1 MSIVKNRI
9 KNLTEAAQRIK
20 KAALEKE
27 RIIIYGDSDA
37 DGVCST
43 VILQEAIK
51 NLGGS
56 VFSVMFPD
64 RENDGYGVNKRA
76 LGLLKG
82 KSPALFITLDL
93 GIGNVAE
100 VEELNAMGFEVIIID
115 HHEPLDKIPAASI
128 VVDVK
133 QPGDNAGFEYLCNAG
148 LTFKLVEEM
157 FHPAEALGEGG
168 LGESL
173 RNSLLELV
181 ALATISDMVPQ
192 IEDNKLFIER
202 GLRSLQETY
211 RPGLRAFFGMPD
223 VGSVAAGGYMKIIS
237 YINTAESVDFMNDAF
252 LLLTSHEVNRCRDL
266 AEGLAGKSALKQQ
279 KIASISQEVERR
291 IAKNPDDKII
301 FEGDPAWK
309 LTLAGP
315 VASIIAQKYQKPTFI
330 YKKMDTESAGSVRSL
345 REGENSVDA
354 MALCKDL
361 LITYGGHAKASGFRL
376 KNEDLDQFKQRL
388 GEYFIHLRK

>member
-1 MSIVKNRI
+1 MRSKR
-9 KNLTEAAQRIK
+9 T
-20 KAALEKE
+20 
-27 RIIIYGDSDA
+27 S
-37 DGVCST
+37 
-43 VILQEAIK
+43 
-51 NLGGS
+51 
-56 VFSVMFPD
+56 FP
-64 RENDGYGVNKRA
+64 
-76 LGLLKG
+76 
-82 KSPALFITLDL
+82 
-93 GIGNVAE
+93 
-100 VEELNAMGFEVIIID
+100 
-115 HHEPLDKIPAASI
+115 
-128 VVDVK
+128 
-133 QPGDNAGFEYLCNAG
+133 
-148 LTFKLVEEM
+148 
-157 FHPAEALGEGG
+157 
-168 LGESL
+168 
-173 RNSLLELV
+173 
-181 ALATISDMVPQ
+181 
-192 IEDNKLFIER
+192 
-202 GLRSLQETY
+202 
-211 RPGLRAFFGMPD
+211 
-223 VGSVAAGGYMKIIS
+223 IS

-330 YKKMDTESAGSVRSL
+330 YKKMDRESAGSVRSL